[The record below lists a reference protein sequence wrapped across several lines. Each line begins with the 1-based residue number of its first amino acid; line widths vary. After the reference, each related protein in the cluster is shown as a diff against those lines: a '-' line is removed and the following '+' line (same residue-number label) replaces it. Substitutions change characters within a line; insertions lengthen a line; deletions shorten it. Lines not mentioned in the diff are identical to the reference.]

1 MTDHPTPA
9 AGDRKQGPVG
19 LLARL
24 FLTQL
29 LAVLAVAAVIA
40 TVFALVER
48 EGTTGRVTGS
58 TTSPPPP
65 AGSATP
71 APAPSPT
78 PPATTPPGSTSP
90 SSSSTTSTPPP
101 RVDVLNQSAGGGA
114 AESTADGLRE
124 RGWRI
129 GRMDDFR
136 GTVRTTTIYFPP
148 GLRSLARGLAAEFEV
163 KPRVLPAFGSLS
175 PRRLTV
181 ILVG

>member
-9 AGDRKQGPVG
+9 AGDREQGPVG

-58 TTSPPPP
+58 TTSTPPP

-71 APAPSPT
+71 APATT
-78 PPATTPPGSTSP
+78 PPA
-90 SSSSTTSTPPP
+90 SSSTPSPGTPTATTATTATAPK
-101 RVDVLNQSAGGGA
+101 VDVLNQSAGGGFA
-114 AESTADGLRE
+114 RRTAERLRG

-129 GRMDDFR
+129 GRVDDFR
-136 GTVRTTTIYFPP
+136 GTVRTTTVYYPP
-148 GLRSLARGLAAEFEV
+148 GERDAARALVQDLPGS
-163 KPRVLPAFGSLS
+163 PRLLERFDSLS
-175 PRRLTV
+175 PSRLSV
-181 ILVG
+181 VLVD